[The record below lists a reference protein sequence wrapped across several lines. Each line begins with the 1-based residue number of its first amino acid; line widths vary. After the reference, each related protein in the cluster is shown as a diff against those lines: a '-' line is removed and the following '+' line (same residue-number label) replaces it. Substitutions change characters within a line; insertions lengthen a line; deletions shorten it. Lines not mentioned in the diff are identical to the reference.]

1 MLWVNIIEE
10 HDNIL
15 GMFYCFVKFLID
27 KHKDIYTK
35 WNKFK
40 NMWTSKLRKSWGVGG
55 LISIL

>member
-15 GMFYCFVKFLID
+15 GMFYSIVKFLID

-35 WNKFK
+35 
-40 NMWTSKLRKSWGVGG
+40 
-55 LISIL
+55 

>member
-15 GMFYCFVKFLID
+15 GMFYSIVKFLID

-35 WNKFK
+35 WKNFK
-40 NMWTSKLRKSWGVGG
+40 NTWTSKLRKSWGVD
-55 LISIL
+55 INTIL

>member
-35 WNKFK
+35 
-40 NMWTSKLRKSWGVGG
+40 
-55 LISIL
+55 